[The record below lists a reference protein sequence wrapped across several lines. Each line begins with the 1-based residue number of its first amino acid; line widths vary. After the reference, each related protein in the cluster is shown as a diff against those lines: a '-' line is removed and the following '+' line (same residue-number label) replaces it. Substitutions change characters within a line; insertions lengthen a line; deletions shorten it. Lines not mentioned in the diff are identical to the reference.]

1 MFQALIHAAKS
12 KILMEI
18 IMSKHLHL
26 HTSGDDDYN
35 AIYMSES
42 VTIGLRSVQ
51 TFLKE
56 DPITSSRNLPTQENF

>member
-1 MFQALIHAAKS
+1 
-12 KILMEI
+12 
-18 IMSKHLHL
+18 MSKHLHL